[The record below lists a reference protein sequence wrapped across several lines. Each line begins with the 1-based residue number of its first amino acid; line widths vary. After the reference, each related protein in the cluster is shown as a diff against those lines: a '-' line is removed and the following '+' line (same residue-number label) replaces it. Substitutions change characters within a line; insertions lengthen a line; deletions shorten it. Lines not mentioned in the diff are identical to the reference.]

1 MAIIGAIRKQ
11 SKLLLISMGVV
22 LIVMVWMFSQPD
34 NSPGGKGSSKNLG
47 EICGEKITYLDF
59 EKQVDAQIDLVKQQT
74 GEENLT
80 AEQIFQIRND
90 IWTKLERDF
99 ILGQEY
105 DELGIAVSADELS
118 DMVQGKEPHQYIVQN
133 FTDPQTGQF
142 NVAQVRMFMQNLE
155 QYEQKKPGTKA
166 QWESLL
172 ETIESDRIYTKYL
185 NLIKQGYYMP
195 TTLAKKDYEQKNT
208 KAVFRFIAKKYSN
221 IPDNSVTVTDADYQ
235 KYYDDHKQEYV
246 IEDASRD
253 IEYITY
259 DVEPSDS
266 DIAFATREVDTIYKD
281 MKTQEEKDIPL
292 FVTKYSDDSYDSSFY
307 KKGVL
312 TAELDTVIFSAK
324 KGDVLGPYFTDNVFN
339 VARVMEFQERP
350 DSMRASHIL
359 IAYTGSTRA
368 AETVT
373 RTKEQAE
380 KIVDSLITVLNK
392 TPKQF
397 DTIAKTLSDDPTA
410 ATKAGDLDWFAD
422 GAMVGPFNEACV
434 TGKIDELQKVET
446 PFGYHIVK
454 VTDKQKNVNKVRLA
468 VITRTVEPS
477 KETYQLQYDLAS
489 KFAGENTTSEK
500 FEKAVIDSKLNKRL
514 AENLT
519 AMSNTITGL
528 ESPRE
533 IVKWAYAE
541 TTKKGDVSGVFD
553 LQTKYVV
560 ACLKEVREKGIP
572 TLEEVKTQLEPY
584 VKREKKAETLISQ
597 IKAFKTTGVTLDVL
611 AEKLDSVSVDTLDYI
626 TFSSYS
632 VPGYGPEPEIIGT
645 LFTLKENVLSDP
657 LKGKSGVF
665 VLQLDSIIKAPE
677 VKNYKTNISQALTT
691 FKSRVTYD
699 VYNVLEKN
707 AEIEDNRILFY

>member
-1 MAIIGAIRKQ
+1 MAIIGKIRKRGG
-11 SKLLLISMGVV
+11 IIVV
-22 LIVMVWMFSQPD
+22 IIGIALAAFVLGDFWKKS
-34 NSPGGKGSSKNLG
+34 GKGSSRKNLG
-47 EICGEKITYLDF
+47 EICGEKITYVDF
-59 EKQVDAQIDLVKQQT
+59 EKEVDAQTDLVKQQS

-80 AEQIFQIRND
+80 ADQIFQIREEV
-90 IWTKLERDF
+90 WTKLERDF

-105 DELGIAVSADELS
+105 DELGITVSADELS
-118 DMVQGKEPHQYIVQN
+118 DMVQGTEPHQYIVQN
-133 FTDPQTGQF
+133 FTDPQTGEF
-142 NVAQVRMFMQNLE
+142 NVEQVRMFMQNLE

-172 ETIESDRIYTKYL
+172 EMIESDRIYTKYL

-195 TTLAKKDYEQKNT
+195 TALAKKDYEQKNT

-246 IEDASRD
+246 IDDASRD

-259 DVEPSDS
+259 EVEPSDS
-266 DIAFATREVDTIYKD
+266 DIAFATSEVEKIYED
-281 MKTQEEKDIPL
+281 MKTQEDKDIPL
-292 FVTKYSDDSYDSSFY
+292 FVTKYSDDSYDSAFY

-312 TAELDTVIFSAK
+312 AAQIDTVAFSAK
-324 KGDVLGPYFTDNVFN
+324 KGDVLGPYFADNVFTL
-339 VARVMEFQERP
+339 AKVMEFQERP

-359 IAYTGSTRA
+359 IAYAGSTRA
-368 AETVT
+368 PETVT

-380 KIVDSLITVLNK
+380 KMVDSLITVLKK

-397 DTIAKTLSDDPTA
+397 DTIAKTISDDPTA

-454 VTDKQKNVNKVRLA
+454 VTDKKKDVNKVRLA
-468 VITRTVEPS
+468 VITRKVEPS
-477 KETYQLQYDLAS
+477 KETYQTQYDLAS
-489 KFAGENTTSEK
+489 KFAGENTTAEK
-500 FEKAVIDSKLNKRL
+500 FEKAVIDNKLNKKL
-514 AENLT
+514 AEALT
-519 AMSNTITGL
+519 EMTNTITGL

-553 LQTKYVV
+553 LQTQYVV
-560 ACLKEVREKGIP
+560 ACLKEVKEKGIP
-572 TLEEVKTQLEPY
+572 ALEDVKTQLEPY

-597 IKAFKTTGVTLDVL
+597 IKALETPGVTLYQL

-632 VPGYGPEPEIIGT
+632 VPGYGPEPVIIGT

-657 LKGKSGVF
+657 IQGKAGVF
-665 VLQLDSIIKAPE
+665 VMQVDSIINAPE
-677 VKNYKTNISQALTT
+677 VKDYKTNISQAYTT

-699 VYNVLEKN
+699 VYNALEKN
-707 AEIEDNRILFY
+707 AEIEDNRISYY